1 MVLRIKCN
9 NLCKTLEYY
18 IIFNKLF
25 KMLAVTLVPICDT
38 FFPSIPEGYY
48 YYEFSEYCFNIMC
61 VCVFDKW

>member
-1 MVLRIKCN
+1 
-9 NLCKTLEYY
+9 
-18 IIFNKLF
+18 
-25 KMLAVTLVPICDT
+25 MLAVTLVPICDT